1 VHKIRF
7 DIIGRRNWWFLLSA
21 LILIPGLISFGMQG
35 FNLGIDFTGGTLLD
49 LRFDNPVTVNQV
61 RDVLK
66 GHNLENSVIQ
76 LAGTEKANSSHN
88 AFIRMKVLDEDD
100 RRTLLKDFETALGSF
115 EIQRLEKVGATI
127 GAELTRDAI
136 IAVVL
141 SWVLIT
147 AYISYR
153 FEFRFAIAGIIT
165 LIHDALLVLGIFSI
179 FQLEIDASFVAALL
193 TVIGYSINDTIVI
206 FDRVRENLK
215 GFKKSDGLVELANKS
230 TWQSMTRSLYTL
242 ITALFTVVAL
252 YFFGGETIKNFS
264 LALIIGFISGA
275 YSSICIGTPVWV
287 MWREFDE
294 RKRVAA
300 KMRGED

>member
-1 VHKIRF
+1 MHKIRF